1 MTYDLAWR
9 HLFDAN
15 HRASESVRKQ
25 LGDQLKSALSYT
37 FRRATLDDPN
47 YPLHG
52 WAFRC
57 MPEPC
62 APDMPLKPCDCLGE
76 LPCTVKEPKLAGAG
90 CSLQCLYVASR
101 GSPGRS
107 APCAVTSSP

>member
-1 MTYDLAWR
+1 MLCWHSADGTHGVTYDLAWR

-37 FRRATLDDPN
+37 FRRATLDDPS
-47 YPLHG
+47 YPLHV

-57 MPEPC
+57 MP
-62 APDMPLKPCDCLGE
+62 
-76 LPCTVKEPKLAGAG
+76 AGI
-90 CSLQCLYVASR
+90 L
-101 GSPGRS
+101 
-107 APCAVTSSP
+107 